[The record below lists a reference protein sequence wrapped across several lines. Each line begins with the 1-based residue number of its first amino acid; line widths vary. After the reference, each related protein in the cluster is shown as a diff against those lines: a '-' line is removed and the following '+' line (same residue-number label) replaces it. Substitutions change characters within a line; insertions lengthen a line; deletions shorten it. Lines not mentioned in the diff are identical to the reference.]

1 MHATFVAAGPDI
13 VHASSVA
20 GVRAVDLAPT
30 LAVLGGFNPSLQAQG
45 RVLTNIIK
53 GGSKYTTGQLLGF
66 NDVHG
71 NITGKGLTYT
81 DPCTDGC
88 CPSGRS
94 SAVDP

>member
-45 RVLTNIIK
+45 RVLTDIIK
-53 GGSKYTTGQLLGF
+53 LEVHDRSVARLQRRARQHHRQGPDLHRSVHRRLL
-66 NDVHG
+66 
-71 NITGKGLTYT
+71 
-81 DPCTDGC
+81 P
-88 CPSGRS
+88 
-94 SAVDP
+94 